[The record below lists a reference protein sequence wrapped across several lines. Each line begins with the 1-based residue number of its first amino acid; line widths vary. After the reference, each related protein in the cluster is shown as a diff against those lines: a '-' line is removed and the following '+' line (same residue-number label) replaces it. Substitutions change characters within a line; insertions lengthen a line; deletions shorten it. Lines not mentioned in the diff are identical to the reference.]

1 MLWIPSGLIIAIQ
14 LIALGI
20 GFIVYYLAKREEKA
34 LKAIGYIIGISI
46 IVLAGILV
54 LDRLLMH
61 YNRDFRRCAL
71 RQRGIMMPMRPAK

>member
-1 MLWIPSGLIIAIQ
+1 MLWIPSGLIIAIE

-34 LKAIGYIIGISI
+34 LKAIGYIIGITI
-46 IVLAGILV
+46 IIIAGILV

-61 YNRDFRRCAL
+61 YNRNLRRCAL
-71 RQRGIMMPMRPAK
+71 RQGGIMMPIQPAK